1 MYLNTVSARIFAH
14 KKGEKLNEGRIQQ
27 LVRDA
32 RKTHAKEFRA
42 TCRVDEQQADDRRA
56 TAATAT
62 PIQDNDGI
70 TLKQYIDR
78 LQALVNCF
86 SL

>member
-1 MYLNTVSARIFAH
+1 MAARTFAK

-32 RKTHAKEFRA
+32 RKTHAREFRP
-42 TCRVDEQQADDRRA
+42 TCRSNEQADDVPA
-56 TAATAT
+56 TAAAT
-62 PIQDNDGI
+62 TQIQDNDGV

-78 LQALVNCF
+78 LQALLF
-86 SL
+86 